1 MGSPEADLPVEV
13 GAKSILEALHHTTKE
28 DNGQFLDIK
37 VAGWDNKDVL
47 TGYKGG
53 VLSWYTCCRG
63 KAVAI
68 LILAVTI

>member
-28 DNGQFLDIK
+28 DDGQFLDIK
-37 VAGWDNKDVL
+37 VAGWDNKDVP

-53 VLSWYTCCRG
+53 VLPR
-63 KAVAI
+63 
-68 LILAVTI
+68 